1 MSYEVSVCVND
12 ICNRSYAA
20 QAALSFAAQKD
31 AHLTAVYIKSEDVQ
45 IRGWIDSSPYQ
56 LANIMLEAEI
66 KQESEAKLQF
76 ESMAKSYGCKTTW
89 KVINR
94 SDDPFKQMIC
104 TDFIF
109 AAQPID
115 DILFR
120 RPDDHFITDLLLRT
134 KRPIILIPNGW
145 RQPHIGENILVGW
158 NDSTV
163 AMRAV
168 ADAMPL
174 LQSAKQVNVLKIMK
188 NNFFSPPDAAY
199 PDIKSYL
206 NNKGVSNTLLIQTD
220 DKNLGEHQELINF
233 AKDDGSDLIVIG
245 GYSHSRFREVLFG
258 GVTKHLITQS
268 LVPVLV
274 SH

>member
-1 MSYEVSVCVND
+1 MTYELSVCVND
-12 ICNRSYAA
+12 ICNRPYAA
-20 QAALSFAAQKD
+20 HAALGFAAQEN
-31 AHLTAVYIKSEDVQ
+31 AHLTAVYIKLEDVQ

-56 LANIMLEAEI
+56 LANKMLEAEV

-76 ESMAKSYGCKTTW
+76 ESIAKSYACKTTW
-89 KVINR
+89 KVINQ

-109 AAQPID
+109 AAQPIN

-145 RQPHIGENILVGW
+145 KQQHIGENILVGW

-174 LQSAKQVNVLKIMK
+174 LKSAKQVNVLKIVK
-188 NNFFSPPDAAY
+188 HNFFSPKDAAY

-206 NNKGVSNTLLIQTD
+206 NNKGVSNTLLIQSD

-233 AKDDGSDLIVIG
+233 AKGDESDLIVIG

-268 LVPVLV
+268 LVPVLI